1 MRRAAMWLFFLIMI
15 ASYSIAFSAVRDM
28 NISWDEVNG
37 LILNDGIILIGE
49 GDRQNILESKK
60 NVNVDQ
66 VEKIEIKGINAD
78 IQVMPDNRTDASIEL
93 KGYYV
98 AKKSYCTPPKL
109 TVNEHGD
116 VLQIEVEYE
125 KQSFSFNRLS
135 LDLVILLPEAYGNS
149 VSIESVSGDV
159 NMEFGDF
166 EDVAIQTI
174 SGDVKTES
182 TTMDTIDVNTTSGEV
197 DLQDVSGMIKV
208 DTTSGDIDVQL
219 AKVSEDVVMKS
230 TSGEI
235 KITVPSSEMFGVDF
249 RTTSG
254 EIQSSLDLNIDK
266 LSEKKLI
273 ATKGNSEFTLDAST
287 VSGI

>member
-1 MRRAAMWLFFLIMI
+1 MRRAAMWLFLIMI

-49 GDRQNILESKK
+49 GDRQNILESK

-98 AKKSYCTPPKL
+98 AKSYCTPPKL

-125 KQSFSFNRLS
+125 KQSFF
-135 LDLVILLPEAYGNS
+135 I
-149 VSIESVSGDV
+149 
-159 NMEFGDF
+159 
-166 EDVAIQTI
+166 
-174 SGDVKTES
+174 
-182 TTMDTIDVNTTSGEV
+182 
-197 DLQDVSGMIKV
+197 
-208 DTTSGDIDVQL
+208 
-219 AKVSEDVVMKS
+219 
-230 TSGEI
+230 
-235 KITVPSSEMFGVDF
+235 
-249 RTTSG
+249 
-254 EIQSSLDLNIDK
+254 
-266 LSEKKLI
+266 
-273 ATKGNSEFTLDAST
+273 
-287 VSGI
+287 